1 MVIAFEFRSERK
13 NMNNITL
20 AIAMAAMLVLPV
32 SGRATQAGD
41 LPADPSAWGSY
52 HGLRVPAGSDLRLP
66 RSVLPAVPKSSF
78 SVDAAGANN
87 EGGVLRF
94 HYSPSFKDAAK
105 EQRLRAAGQPP
116 VGGRSGFSFY
126 GQLGD
131 PRYGMK
137 GFEGLEGVLPSDRPG
152 GFILDVQRDF
162 RRYPGFSLGVGYDF

>member
-1 MVIAFEFRSERK
+1 
-13 NMNNITL
+13 MNKMRFAAVL
-20 AIAMAAMLVLPV
+20 AALVALPAA
-32 SGRATQAGD
+32 AGAAETAN

-52 HGLRVPAGSDLRLP
+52 QGLRVPPAGGEFRLP
-66 RSVLPAVPKSSF
+66 RTLLPTAPRSSF
-78 SVDAAGANN
+78 TVDAAGANN

-94 HYSPSFKDAAK
+94 HYAPSFKDTK
-105 EQRLRAAGQPP
+105 ESGLKGAGQPP

-137 GFEGLEGVLPSDRPG
+137 GVEGFEGLVPSDRPG

-162 RRYPGFSLGVGYDF
+162 RRNPGFSLGVGYDF

>member
-1 MVIAFEFRSERK
+1 MKKIR
-13 NMNNITL
+13 L
-20 AIAMAAMLVLPV
+20 AVALAALAVVPV
-32 SGRATQAGD
+32 AGRAAQTGD

-52 HGLRVPAGSDLRLP
+52 QGLRVPPAGGEFRLP
-66 RSVLPAVPKSSF
+66 RTVLPAAPKSSF
-78 SVDAAGANN
+78 TVDAAGASN

-94 HYSPSFKDAAK
+94 HYSPSFKDPSK
-105 EQRLRAAGQPP
+105 ESGLKAVGQPP
-116 VGGRSGFSFY
+116 VGGRGGFSFY

-137 GFEGLEGVLPSDRPG
+137 GVEGFEGLVPSDRPG